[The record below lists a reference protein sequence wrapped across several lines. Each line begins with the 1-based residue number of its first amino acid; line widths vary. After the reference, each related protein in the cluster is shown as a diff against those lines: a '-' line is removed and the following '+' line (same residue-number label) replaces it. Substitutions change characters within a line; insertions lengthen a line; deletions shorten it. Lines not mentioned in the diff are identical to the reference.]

1 MDQFLSNMDVE
12 LLGELPMMTE
22 ISSLSENVMPITNE
36 EVQNVLE
43 KTTQKIINA

>member
-1 MDQFLSNMDVE
+1 MQLYLKDGMEIREVQF
-12 LLGELPMMTE
+12 
-22 ISSLSENVMPITNE
+22 TNE